1 MEIKIS
7 KAEIFNEVEKR
18 SSFEGSMIPERY
30 DNVWANPDKGAIL
43 DSYWVE
49 GYTAAVQLLK
59 RYLTGSTIDYNLSQ
73 YNKDEVV
80 TINATM
86 PARYNSLL
94 DGSVATDVKMM
105 IACNILH
112 GWLEVS
118 NAEVAAKYDEESKGY
133 AEDLRMKLLY
143 RKDPQKTLVSAVSDA
158 DSMSV
163 AEAKLSD
170 AGTDAEAIGGNEAKL
185 SGASADSDSIE
196 LSGAGLTTA
205 STDEE
210 AIEKGGIKLAEA
222 DEDEEEIEK
231 GGIKLAAG
239 KDDQEELKSDE
250 AKLSKGKSDDEEICN
265 HDFGMKYPSEDEVEL
280 KQSWGKCC
288 YYNR

>member
-86 PARYNSLL
+86 PARYSSLL

-133 AEDLRMKLLY
+133 AEDLRVKLLY
-143 RKDPQKTLVSAVSDA
+143 RKEPQKTLVSAVSDA

-163 AEAKLSD
+163 VEAELSD
-170 AGTDAEAIGGNEAKL
+170 AGTDTEAIGGSEAKL
-185 SGASADSDSIE
+185 TA
-196 LSGAGLTTA
+196 A

-210 AIEKGGIKLAEA
+210 AIEK
-222 DEDEEEIEK
+222 
-231 GGIKLAAG
+231 AG
-239 KDDQEELKSDE
+239 SGLSVGEGDQEELKSDE
-250 AKLSKGKSDDEEICN
+250 AKLSKGKSDDEDICN
-265 HDFGMKYPSEDEVEL
+265 HDFGMKYPSEDDVEL

-288 YYNR
+288 SYNR

>member
-118 NAEVAAKYDEESKGY
+118 NADVAAKYDEESKGY
-133 AEDLRMKLLY
+133 AEDLRVKLLY
-143 RKDPQKTLVSAVSDA
+143 RKDPQKALVSAV
-158 DSMSV
+158 
-163 AEAKLSD
+163 
-170 AGTDAEAIGGNEAKL
+170 TDTEAIGG
-185 SGASADSDSIE
+185 SGAK
-196 LSGAGLTTA
+196 LTTA
-205 STDEE
+205 STDKE
-210 AIEKGGIKLAEA
+210 AIEK
-222 DEDEEEIEK
+222 
-231 GGIKLAAG
+231 AG
-239 KDDQEELKSDE
+239 SGLSVGEGDQEELKSDE

>member
-1 MEIKIS
+1 MGIFAKTNIMEIKIS

-118 NAEVAAKYDEESKGY
+118 NAEVADKYDEESKGY
-133 AEDLRMKLLY
+133 AEDLRVKLLY
-143 RKDPQKTLVSAVSDA
+143 RKDPQKTLVSAVSDV

-163 AEAKLSD
+163 AEAVLSD
-170 AGTDAEAIGGNEAKL
+170 PGTDAEAIGGNEAKL
-185 SGASADSDSIE
+185 SGVSA
-196 LSGAGLTTA
+196 
-205 STDEE
+205 DEE
-210 AIEKGGIKLAEA
+210 AIEKNGSKLAEA
-222 DEDEEEIEK
+222 EEDEEAIEK
-231 GGIKLAAG
+231 AG
-239 KDDQEELKSDE
+239 SGLSVGEGDQEELVSDE
-250 AKLSKGKSDDEEICN
+250 AKLSKGKSDDEDICN

>member
-118 NAEVAAKYDEESKGY
+118 NAEVADKYDEESKGY
-133 AEDLRMKLLY
+133 AEDLRVKLLY
-143 RKDPQKTLVSAVSDA
+143 RKDPQKTLVSAVSDV

-163 AEAKLSD
+163 AEAVLSD
-170 AGTDAEAIGGNEAKL
+170 PGTDAEAIGGNEAKL
-185 SGASADSDSIE
+185 SGASADEEAIE
-196 LSGAGLTTA
+196 KNGSKLAEA
-205 STDEE
+205 EEDEE
-210 AIEKGGIKLAEA
+210 AIEK
-222 DEDEEEIEK
+222 
-231 GGIKLAAG
+231 AG
-239 KDDQEELKSDE
+239 SGLSVGEGDQEELVSDE
-250 AKLSKGKSDDEEICN
+250 AKLSKGKSDDEDICN